1 MLQLLS
7 IVPAR
12 FYLPA
17 SVAFFKNKRGYLEP
31 VDLLGNGG
39 GVNLT
44 FMNCFTTHDVDKLF
58 RMRTPTKL

>member
-1 MLQLLS
+1 MTAQCSFNSSLCFVKFIICSSMLQLLS

-39 GVNLT
+39 G
-44 FMNCFTTHDVDKLF
+44 
-58 RMRTPTKL
+58 